1 MLQGVFPWIPIS
13 PSALLQTT
21 IYDGKLV
28 VREKGIA
35 ILGIV
40 YRSEEFPARTI
51 GEFGTP
57 GRKGKMAKRKAR
69 PARQRPPTLKQ
80 IQELQ
85 AKMLEAQEALGQ
97 ETVSVSAGGGAIKVV
112 MSGHQKIKSIEID
125 PAVLEDVEMLQDLII
140 AGINEAIEKSQQLAA
155 DKMSAFT
162 GGLQGLI

>member
-1 MLQGVFPWIPIS
+1 
-13 PSALLQTT
+13 
-21 IYDGKLV
+21 
-28 VREKGIA
+28 
-35 ILGIV
+35 
-40 YRSEEFPARTI
+40 
-51 GEFGTP
+51 
-57 GRKGKMAKRKAR
+57 MAKRKAR

-85 AKMLEAQEALGQ
+85 TKMLEAQEALGQ

-112 MSGHQKIKSIEID
+112 MSGHQKIKSIEIE

-140 AGINEAIEKSQQLAA
+140 AAINEAIEKSQQLAA